1 MHKLASPGPDGNSG
15 AMGGNSGGG
24 TNDHPARTEIAFG
37 PGGWRSPVQSG
48 MTMVDRRNG

>member
-1 MHKLASPGPDGNSG
+1 MHKLASPGPDGSAG

-37 PGGWRSPVQSG
+37 PGTWRSPAQSG
-48 MTMVDRRNG
+48 LTMIERRNG